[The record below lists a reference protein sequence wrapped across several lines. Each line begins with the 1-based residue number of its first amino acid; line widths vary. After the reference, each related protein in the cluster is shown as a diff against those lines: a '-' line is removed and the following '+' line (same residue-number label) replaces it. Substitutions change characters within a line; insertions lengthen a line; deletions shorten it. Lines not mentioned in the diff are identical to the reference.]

1 MHIRLINPNSTASM
15 TAQALESALR
25 VAQPGTL
32 VTAVNPAGTPVSIE
46 GSADEAMAVSGMLA
60 EIRKGEGEGVDA
72 YVIACFDDPGL
83 HAAREVAKGPV
94 IGICQAAVQV
104 AMTISRRFCVVTTLP
119 RSVPI
124 IEDIVQAYGAG
135 HHCRAVRA
143 IDLPV
148 LGLEED
154 PETAERLLIDTIE
167 LSKTADRAEAIILGC
182 AGMSS
187 LCERLATSTG
197 VPVIDGVTA
206 ALKIAEALVGAGYA
220 TSKVNAY
227 DYPRRKGLGGR
238 ATSIGSRAGMALPEN
253 A

>member
-15 TAQALESALR
+15 TNQVLESALR
-25 VAQPGTL
+25 VASAGTH
-32 VTAVNPAGTPVSIE
+32 VTAVNPSRSPVSIE
-46 GSADEAMAVSGMLA
+46 GSVDEAIAVPDMLS
-60 EIRKGEGEGVDA
+60 EIRIGEELGVDA

-83 HAAREVAKGPV
+83 HAAREMAKGPV

-104 AMTISRRFCVVTTLP
+104 AMTISRRFSVVTTLP

-124 IEDIVQAYGAG
+124 IEDIVQSYGAG
-135 HHCRAVRA
+135 HHCRAVHA

-154 PETAERLLIDTIE
+154 PETAERLLIEVIE
-167 LSKTADRAEAIILGC
+167 RSKIEDRAETIILGC

-187 LCERLATSTG
+187 LCERLTLATG

-206 ALKIAEALVGAGYA
+206 ALKIAEALVGAGYS

-227 DYPRRKGLGGR
+227 DYPRQKAAAGLAPQCVAMNG
-238 ATSIGSRAGMALPEN
+238 
-253 A
+253 

>member
-1 MHIRLINPNSTASM
+1 VHIHLINPNSTASM
-15 TAQALESALR
+15 TAQALDSALK
-25 VAQPGTL
+25 VASAGTR
-32 VTAVNPAGTPVSIE
+32 VTAVNPVGTPVSIE
-46 GSADEAMAVSGMLA
+46 GSADEALSVPAMLQ
-60 EIRKGEGEGVDA
+60 EIRKGETQGVDA

-83 HAAREVAKGPV
+83 HAAREIARGPV

-104 AMTISRRFCVVTTLP
+104 AMTISRRFSVVTTLP

-135 HHCRAVRA
+135 HHCRAVHS

-154 PETAERLLIDTIE
+154 PETAERLLLETIE
-167 LSKTADRAEAIILGC
+167 RAKIEDRAEAIILGC

-187 LCERLATSTG
+187 LCDRLSAATG

-220 TSKVNAY
+220 TSKVSTYN
-227 DYPRRKGLGGR
+227 YPRPKGQFAER
-238 ATSIGSRAGMALPEN
+238 MEN
-253 A
+253 APIRASV